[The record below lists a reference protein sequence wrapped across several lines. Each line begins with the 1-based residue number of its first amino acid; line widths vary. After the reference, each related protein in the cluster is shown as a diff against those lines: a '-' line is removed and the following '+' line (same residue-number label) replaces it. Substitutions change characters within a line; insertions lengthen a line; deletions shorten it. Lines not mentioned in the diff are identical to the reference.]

1 VPAKDKFLAERCGR
15 GLYPERGAKR
25 PIQSVHGNGQSM
37 RSDEDGMRVGLAHED
52 HAPSR
57 FAGGAERFPLKG

>member
-1 VPAKDKFLAERCGR
+1 
-15 GLYPERGAKR
+15 
-25 PIQSVHGNGQSM
+25 M